1 MTVAQLIEQLKNYPP
16 DLPVVVSGYE
26 GGYNDVD
33 AFETI
38 KIIRD
43 HNKEWYY
50 GKHEDVADIYDEELI
65 KNAVN
70 AVEALCV
77 H

>member
-1 MTVAQLIEQLKNYPP
+1 
-16 DLPVVVSGYE
+16 VVVSGYE

-33 AFETI
+33 SFENI
-38 KIIRD
+38 KIVRD
-43 HNKEWYY
+43 YNKEWYY
-50 GKHEDVADIYDEELI
+50 GKHEDVADIYDEKLI
-65 KNAVN
+65 TN

>member
-1 MTVAQLIEQLKNYPP
+1 MTVAQLIESLKNYPP

-33 AFETI
+33 SFENI
-38 KIIRD
+38 KIVRD
-43 HNKEWYY
+43 FNKEWYY
-50 GKHEDVADIYDEELI
+50 GKHEDVADIYDDTLI
-65 KNAVN
+65 KNT
-70 AVEALCV
+70 VEALCV

>member
-1 MTVAQLIEQLKNYPP
+1 MTVAQLIESLKNYPS

-33 AFETI
+33 SFENI
-38 KIIRD
+38 KIVRD
-43 HNKEWYY
+43 FNKAWYY

-65 KNAVN
+65 KNAV
-70 AVEALCV
+70 ESLCV